1 MEEGSE
7 LGVRLK
13 LIATQDSIPI
23 DHLITHLDR
32 DGIDLRARVTGKA
45 EHKVEMVTENLFC
58 HLAVIDRHPWNPDN
72 SMCPENGVSGLKSQ
86 PLLRCHLHPTL
97 LQIRQSEPRRWV
109 ENFWNLS
116 PMPGPMEAPPS
127 LPA

>member
-58 HLAVIDRHPWNPDN
+58 HLAVIGTP
-72 SMCPENGVSGLKSQ
+72 G
-86 PLLRCHLHPTL
+86 TL
-97 LQIRQSEPRRWV
+97 TTPCAQR
-109 ENFWNLS
+109 
-116 PMPGPMEAPPS
+116 MEFLA
-127 LPA
+127 